1 MTRTTTL
8 RIAKRAA
15 IAIVGIIAITAVTGA
30 TFESVMRRN
39 MMRRHPA
46 PGRMIDVGGR
56 RVQID
61 CRGAGSPT
69 VVLESG
75 LDDFGSLSWAAV
87 HDSIAQTSRVCA
99 YSRAGIMWSDP
110 ADAPFDTRLVAH
122 DLHAALAGAGE
133 HAPWLMVGHSIGG
146 PYITVFTALYP
157 AEVAGLVYVD
167 PSHPDQFAQYNA
179 LMGRRMEPDPS
190 IVAVGNALAWSG
202 LLRAL
207 PGDTPPVSWP
217 RALTEAPPAFLP
229 LSVRGMLA
237 EMSAVDRTLAEAGKH
252 RQFGDRPEVVL
263 TAMAPASAAELAAN
277 GITSTEH
284 ARLRATSKALHM
296 SQSFWSSRGRHEL
309 VADATHY
316 IQLDRPDVVIRAV
329 REVVAAVRVAPR
341 TAQAAE
347 AQP

>member
-1 MTRTTTL
+1 MTRSTAL

-15 IAIVGIIAITAVTGA
+15 LGLVGIIAITIVTGA

-39 MMRRHPA
+39 MMRRYPA
-46 PGRMIDVGGR
+46 PGRMVDVGGR

-75 LDDFGSLSWAAV
+75 LDNFGSLSWAAV
-87 HDSIAQTSRVCA
+87 HDSIARTSRVCA

-110 ADAPFDTRLVAH
+110 ADAPFDTRLVAR
-122 DLHAALAGAGE
+122 DLHAALTRAGE

-146 PYITVFTALYP
+146 PYITVFTAQYP

-167 PSHPDQFAQYNA
+167 PSHPDQFAQFNA

-190 IVAVGNALAWSG
+190 LFVVGNALAWSG
-202 LLRAL
+202 LLRVL
-207 PGDTPPVSWP
+207 PASAPPASWP
-217 RALTEAPPAFLP
+217 RALKEAPQAFLP

-237 EMSAVDRTLAEAGKH
+237 ELSAVDRTLAEASKH

-263 TAMAPASAAELAAN
+263 TAMAPASAAQLAAN
-277 GITSTEH
+277 GITASEQT
-284 ARLRATSKALHM
+284 RLRAVSKALHM
-296 SQSFWSSRGRHEL
+296 SQSSWSSKGRHEL

-316 IQLDRPDVVIRAV
+316 IQFDRPDVVIRAV
-329 REVVAAVRVAPR
+329 REVVAAVRARP
-341 TAQAAE
+341 
-347 AQP
+347 